1 MKYLIFFTLTA
12 LICWQGL
19 SQSIHDTVAVY
30 NTTPSRPGTQVLKI
44 PLDFDAAVL
53 PFDIQKTMKGQT
65 VERIDLVYTRYK
77 ESESFDQ
84 HALNNRRKKNLIK
97 KLPELKD
104 PVIQWNAYGQ
114 SSGTDNAA
122 ARALFHGFVVY
133 YRPSPTVES
142 MKKELA
148 FIDLMLEE
156 GLSMEEATRKTFGSP
171 TEKVLGDV
179 HTSPAVAAAPAY
191 TVGTSVMS
199 SGPVATGE
207 IDAECLIQ
215 MIGKIDLT
223 VAGMEDFIDS
233 LLLEGFVQINH
244 SSSDAITSDPK
255 QVIHYSYA
263 ATKLHPNCA
272 SKYPHGLPAPMMS
285 TTMVPLYM
293 PSYDDTSYDV
303 VKATFER
310 HPQWK
315 NTQVIIDVTGS
326 MAPYIAK
333 TFAWVKDTQDKDL
346 VDAFIFFNDG
356 DGKMDR
362 QKRVGSVGGIYS
374 TKNSSYQK
382 VKKTMSTTMLNR
394 GGGDCPENNI
404 EAVLHGMKKYPD
416 CDEIVMVADN
426 FATPRDLA
434 LLSRVDRPIHIILC
448 GAQAGINLAY
458 VQAAFRTGGSIHTI
472 EEDMEMRNIKPGETF
487 QIGQNHFTLVD
498 GEIMVAQHKL

>member
-12 LICWQGL
+12 LFSWHGL

-30 NTTPSRPGTQVLKI
+30 NASPSRPGTQVLKI
-44 PLDFDAAVL
+44 PVDFDDAAL
-53 PFDIQKTMKGQT
+53 PSDIQKTLKGQT
-65 VERIDLVYTRYK
+65 VERIDLVYTTYK

-84 HALNNRRKKNLIK
+84 QALNNRRKKNLIK

-114 SSGTDNAA
+114 SSGTDNTA

-133 YRPSPTVES
+133 YRPRPTVES

-148 FIDLMLEE
+148 FIDMILEE

-171 TEKVLGDV
+171 TEKVIGD
-179 HTSPAVAAAPAY
+179 TPTAPAASTESIY
-191 TVGTSVMS
+191 ELRASVMS
-199 SGPVATGE
+199 SAPITDGE

-215 MIGKIDLT
+215 MIGRIDLT

-255 QVIHYSYA
+255 QVIHYSYE
-263 ATKLHPNCA
+263 ATKLHPKCS
-272 SKYPHGLPAPMMS
+272 SKYPHGLPSRMTTTIMPMFI
-285 TTMVPLYM
+285 
-293 PSYDDTSYDV
+293 PSYDDPSYDV

-333 TFAWVKDTQDKDL
+333 TFAWVKDTQDKNL

-382 VKKTMSTTMLNR
+382 VKKTMSTTMLNG

-404 EAVLHGMKKYPD
+404 EAVLHGMKKYPE

-434 LLSRVDRPIHIILC
+434 LLSQVDRPIHIILC
-448 GAQAGINLAY
+448 GAQAGVNLAY

-472 EEDMEMRNIKPGETF
+472 EEDMEMRDIKPDETF
-487 QIGQNHFTLVD
+487 QIGQNHFTLID
-498 GEIMVAQHKL
+498 GEIMVAQHKR